1 MGSEL
6 INCWIQ
12 HLCSL
17 HHAFHE
23 TLSLGTLSR
32 SFLRLME
39 RPKILHILRCQRL
52 HCRFRTASLNFPAL
66 LGPIVSTL
74 YTMFFCSLNSH
85 IQIGMS
91 PVHHQQVRRKMC
103 NIYVTSLP
111 DLGILLFPDYL
122 KSRLILSGHIIHK
135 GDCHTIMKLSS
146 AWFHFLRVLQ
156 QVQRIR

>member
-1 MGSEL
+1 M
-6 INCWIQ
+6 NRWD
-12 HLCSL
+12 
-17 HHAFHE
+17 
-23 TLSLGTLSR
+23 TLGILSR

-39 RPKILHILRCQRL
+39 GPKILHILRCQRF
-52 HCRFRTASLNFPAL
+52 HCRFLTASLNFPAL

-103 NIYVTSLP
+103 TIYVTWLP

-122 KSRLILSGHIIHK
+122 KSKLILSGHIIHK
-135 GDCHTIMKLSS
+135 GDYHTSMKLSS
-146 AWFHFLRVLQ
+146 AWFHLLRVLQ
-156 QVQRIR
+156 QVQWIR